1 MGAGDGGHPGPRNGM
16 DITGQAVVS
25 AVYGIVSRKLVK
37 RSTGWISS
45 AHRKLNRG
53 SARVVAAG
61 ERCRLDWS
69 QLARHYGHRS
79 VSSNRQGVRFG
90 VPSFQLT
97 FLQSSPPL
105 HISLGNGERGGY
117 RNGAPIIARV
127 LPPLDLLPH
136 ANASRG
142 RLLQRDAVPAREGTA
157 DARVGDGEKGGCRE
171 SRIRPCICRENH
183 APTPAKTP
191 FSARHGGS
199 HRPNREKVLPPPPDF
214 VSFAHVL
221 HSQLLQAHPLP

>member
-1 MGAGDGGHPGPRNGM
+1 MSAHAVYTKDGVIRNSVGSGDGGHPGPRNGM

-37 RSTGWISS
+37 RSTGRTSS
-45 AHRKLNRG
+45 AHRKLDRG

-69 QLARHYGHRS
+69 QLAGHYGRRS

-97 FLQSSPPL
+97 FLHSSPPL

-157 DARVGDGEKGGCRE
+157 DARG
-171 SRIRPCICRENH
+171 
-183 APTPAKTP
+183 
-191 FSARHGGS
+191 
-199 HRPNREKVLPPPPDF
+199 
-214 VSFAHVL
+214 
-221 HSQLLQAHPLP
+221 